1 LPERYGEEEFRGEFS
16 RLVGLEVR
24 RLNGVLEM
32 LLEYGQLETPRPVD
46 VDLSK
51 WVRNYCEEKR
61 RSALQKILVELENP
75 LSPVRFD
82 DRHLNFI
89 FERIFDRIQLQGM
102 AGEKVRIVNHGL
114 TRGENWE
121 NLDIWYEEQEAL
133 IQPPSRKISSS
144 KDQDFEGLSLGLGL
158 ARRIM
163 RKNNGEMSVLREEG
177 GGTRILL
184 RFRGRAPSRF
194 EL

>member
-1 LPERYGEEEFRGEFS
+1 
-16 RLVGLEVR
+16 
-24 RLNGVLEM
+24 M
-32 LLEYGQLETPRPVD
+32 LLEYGQLGTPRPVD

-102 AGEKVRIVNHGL
+102 AGGKVRIVNQGL